1 MLLSAR
7 DSHLHVALHS
17 EEVSLHRERMC
28 LIHEIEFELLD
39 NLSDELVQFDL

>member
-28 LIHEIEFELLD
+28 LIHELELELLD
-39 NLSDELVQFDL
+39 HLSDEFMQLNL

>member
-17 EEVSLHRERMC
+17 EEVSLHREWMC
-28 LIHEIEFELLD
+28 LIHEFEFELLD
-39 NLSDELVQFDL
+39 HLGDEFVQLNL